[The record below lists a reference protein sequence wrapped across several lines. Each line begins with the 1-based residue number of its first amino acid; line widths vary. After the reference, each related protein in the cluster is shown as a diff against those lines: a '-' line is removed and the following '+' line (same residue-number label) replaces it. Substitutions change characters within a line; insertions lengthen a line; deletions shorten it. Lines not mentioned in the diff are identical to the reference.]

1 MEPVVEVS
9 GLCKAYEGRVVVD
22 HVDLDVYEGEV
33 VGLLGTNGA
42 GKTTTVECIQGLRR
56 PDAGHVRV
64 LGLDPGRQ
72 PEAVRAVIGS
82 QLQHSALPDRMKV
95 GEAVELF
102 CRGPVADAEPLLVAF
117 GLTEHRRRAF
127 GALSGGQRQRLFL
140 VLALVNRP
148 RLVVLDELTEG
159 LDPAARRD
167 VWEAVRA
174 LRSAGT
180 TVLLV
185 THYMDE
191 AEALCHRVVVM
202 RDGRVVDAGTPRQL
216 VDRHGRW
223 AHVRFSLDDGAGKV
237 ARLRALP
244 GVAEVVARDTTVEL
258 VGDRT
263 MIAWVGAWLAAEGPI
278 PDDLW
283 VRVPDLEDAVVHL
296 LQDPLTTVEP
306 AMEVAS

>member
-22 HVDLDVYEGEV
+22 DVDLDVYEGEV

-56 PDAGHVRV
+56 PDAGHIRV
-64 LGLDPGRQ
+64 LGLDPSRQ

-95 GEAVELF
+95 DEAVGLF
-102 CRGPVADAEPLLVAF
+102 CRGPVAD
-117 GLTEHRRRAF
+117 
-127 GALSGGQRQRLFL
+127 
-140 VLALVNRP
+140 
-148 RLVVLDELTEG
+148 
-159 LDPAARRD
+159 
-167 VWEAVRA
+167 
-174 LRSAGT
+174 
-180 TVLLV
+180 
-185 THYMDE
+185 
-191 AEALCHRVVVM
+191 VVV
-202 RDGRVVDAGTPRQL
+202 
-216 VDRHGRW
+216 
-223 AHVRFSLDDGAGKV
+223 
-237 ARLRALP
+237 
-244 GVAEVVARDTTVEL
+244 RDTTVEL

-296 LQDPLTTVEP
+296 LQDPVPTVEP
-306 AMEVAS
+306 VMEVAS